1 MDAETTCDHWQIS
14 SELEHKMQV
23 VARQLRSCPTPSE
36 DTLWQAIRRRQLD
49 GRKFR
54 RQVAI
59 GPFVVD
65 FYCPS
70 ERLAVDVDGSIHDKQ
85 QEADA
90 ARQALIESLGIR
102 FVRLTAD
109 QVERDL
115 AGSLQMIRSAWNT
128 PSIP

>member
-1 MDAETTCDHWQIS
+1 MDDQPNYDHWQIS
-14 SELEHKMQV
+14 PELEHKMQM
-23 VARQLRSCPTPSE
+23 VARQLRNDPTPSE
-36 DTLWQAIRRRQLD
+36 DILWQAIRRKQLD

-65 FYCPS
+65 FYCAS
-70 ERLAVDVDGSIHDKQ
+70 EHLAVEVDGSIHNDQ
-85 QEADA
+85 READA
-90 ARQALIESLGIR
+90 SRQALIESLGIR

-115 AGSLQMIRSAWNT
+115 SGSLQMIRSVWNT